1 LKTVITEL
9 KDSVLHLTLNRP
21 ERGNSFDRSLLIEL
35 SDAFR
40 SVNKSKTVRAV
51 VLGGHGRHFCSGA
64 DLAWMA
70 RAGAM
75 KPEDNLTEAYLLVE
89 LYEAILTCEAPVVV
103 RAHGKVRGGGVGL
116 IAAADIAICEEATT
130 FGLPEAQ
137 LGLVPGV
144 LTPVL
149 IRKIGHSRFIHHSV
163 SCDIFGAQE
172 ALAQGLVHFVGPEV
186 GIDQHLK
193 NLLSNILR
201 SDRDAIRAIKTSGQF
216 FVPIEK
222 QELIEMAHQTAERRA
237 TPFVQERLAHFL
249 KKS

>member
-1 LKTVITEL
+1 LKTIITDL

-21 ERGNSFDRSLLIEL
+21 ERGNSFDRNLLIEL

-40 SVNKSKTVRAV
+40 AVNKSKTVSVV
-51 VLGGHGRHFCSGA
+51 VLGGQGRHFCTGA

-70 RAGAM
+70 KAGAM

-89 LYEAILTCEAPVVV
+89 LYEAILACEVPVVV
-103 RAHGKVRGGGVGL
+103 CAHGKVRGGGVGL
-116 IAAADIAICEEATT
+116 TAAADIAICDEATT
-130 FGLPEAQ
+130 FALPEAQ

-149 IRKIGHSRFIHHSV
+149 IRKIGHSRFIQHSI
-163 SCDIFGAQE
+163 SCDVFGAQE
-172 ALAQGLVHFVGPEV
+172 ALAEGLVHFVGTGV
-186 GIDQHLK
+186 RLDQYLES
-193 NLLSNILR
+193 LLSNILR

-237 TPFVQERLAHFL
+237 MPLVQERLTHFL
-249 KKS
+249 KKT

>member
-1 LKTVITEL
+1 MKTLIAKL

-21 ERGNSFDRSLLIEL
+21 ERGNSFDRNLVVEL

-40 SVNKSKTVRAV
+40 SVNELKNVRAV
-51 VLGGHGRHFCSGA
+51 VLCGQGRHFCSGA

-70 RAGAM
+70 STGAM

-89 LYEAILTCEAPVVV
+89 LYEAILTSEVPVIV

-116 IAAADIAICEEATT
+116 TAAADIAICDEATT
-130 FGLPEAQ
+130 FALPEAQ
-137 LGLVPGV
+137 LGLAPGV
-144 LTPVL
+144 QTPVL
-149 IRKIGHSRFIHHSV
+149 IRRIGHSRFIHHSV
-163 SCDIFGAQE
+163 SCDVFGAQK
-172 ALAQGLVHFVGPEV
+172 ALAEGLVHFVGTEA
-186 GIDQHLK
+186 GLDQHLE

-201 SDRDAIRAIKTSGQF
+201 SDRDAIRGIKTSGRF

-222 QELIEMAHQTAERRA
+222 QELIEMAHQAAERRA